1 LSASFDWG
9 VEALTF
15 AQFSTLMV
23 KSSKLKKRRGSLVG
37 GYTGKIL
44 EIDLSTGKIG
54 TVSIEEEDQ
63 KKFIGGSGLAAKIF
77 FDSFDPLVNPLT
89 PENPLILMT
98 GPLVGTQ
105 FPGTSRF
112 AVCGKSP
119 LTGIWGE
126 GTCGGNFGPE
136 LKFAGIDG
144 ILFKGAS
151 PKPVYLFI
159 EEDEIEL
166 KDAGDLWGMDNYSLT
181 DLLKERHGKEKRLK
195 VLSIGLAGENRV
207 KFAAICNDKGD
218 FIGRTGMGALMGSK
232 RLKAIVVGG
241 RGKVTIAFPEEYDG
255 LRKSFITKS
264 RDAMVAQSF
273 RSMGTDAGM
282 DLGMMT
288 GDVPIKNWTI
298 GEALELSA
306 NLGGP
311 AMTEKYLTRN
321 HACAFCPIACKR
333 IIKVDDGPFKTEE
346 GPGPEYET
354 CCTFGTLIMNDNLA
368 GVIKANEWC
377 NRYGMDTI
385 SCGAT
390 IAFAM
395 EAFEKGLIN
404 KRDTG
409 GIDLR
414 WGNITGVIE
423 LLHKIA
429 HQEGIGAV
437 LSEGVRE
444 AAKKLGRSADE
455 FAIEVKGLEAPMH
468 DPRGFHGMGL
478 AYMTSIRGAC
488 HLMHLALGV
497 EQGMTIYTEAGF
509 QENYIG
515 QTSEGK
521 AEMIKLCEDLGLPCN
536 SLVICEFVAWT
547 LSANELAEMVRVTT
561 GFDFTL
567 KDLLACGE
575 RTWLLKRGLGNMMK
589 VSAKDDRLPKRIL
602 TPVKEGA
609 AAGSVPDAKKLL
621 SEYYEIRGLDQDG
634 KPKKEVLIKAGL
646 ADLARKLH
654 G

>member
-1 LSASFDWG
+1 
-9 VEALTF
+9 
-15 AQFSTLMV
+15 
-23 KSSKLKKRRGSLVG
+23 VG

-44 EIDLSTGKIG
+44 EVDLSTGKIG
-54 TVSIEEEDQ
+54 TASNEEEDQ

-136 LKFAGIDG
+136 LKFAEIDG
-144 ILFKGAS
+144 ILVKGAS
-151 PKPVYLFI
+151 PKPVYLSI

-166 KDAGDLWGMDNYSLT
+166 KDVGDLWGMDNYSLT
-181 DLLKERHGKEKRLK
+181 DLLKERHGKEKRPK
-195 VLSIGLAGENRV
+195 VLSIGLAGENQV

-232 RLKAIVVGG
+232 RLKAVVVRG
-241 RGKVTIAFPEEYDG
+241 REKVKIAYPEEYDA
-255 LRKSFITKS
+255 LRKSLITKS

-288 GDVPIKNWTI
+288 GDVPIKNWAI
-298 GEALELSA
+298 GEDLALSA
-306 NLGGP
+306 SLGGP
-311 AMTEKYLTRN
+311 IMTEKYLTRN
-321 HACAFCPIACKR
+321 HACSFCPIACKR
-333 IIKVDDGPFKTEE
+333 IVKVNDGPFKTEE

-354 CCTFGTLIMNDNLA
+354 CCTFGTLIMNDDLA

-395 EAFEKGLIN
+395 EAFEKGLID
-404 KRDTG
+404 KRDTD

-414 WGNITGVIE
+414 WGNIAGVIE

-429 HQEGIGAV
+429 HHEGIGTV
-437 LSEGVRE
+437 LSEGGER
-444 AAKKLGRSADE
+444 GR
-455 FAIEVKGLEAPMH
+455 K
-468 DPRGFHGMGL
+468 
-478 AYMTSIRGAC
+478 
-488 HLMHLALGV
+488 
-497 EQGMTIYTEAGF
+497 EAG
-509 QENYIG
+509 
-515 QTSEGK
+515 
-521 AEMIKLCEDLGLPCN
+521 
-536 SLVICEFVAWT
+536 
-547 LSANELAEMVRVTT
+547 
-561 GFDFTL
+561 
-567 KDLLACGE
+567 
-575 RTWLLKRGLGNMMK
+575 
-589 VSAKDDRLPKRIL
+589 
-602 TPVKEGA
+602 
-609 AAGSVPDAKKLL
+609 
-621 SEYYEIRGLDQDG
+621 
-634 KPKKEVLIKAGL
+634 
-646 ADLARKLH
+646 
-654 G
+654 

>member
-1 LSASFDWG
+1 
-9 VEALTF
+9 
-15 AQFSTLMV
+15 M
-23 KSSKLKKRRGSLVG
+23 G
-37 GYTGKIL
+37 GYCGKIL
-44 EIDLSTGKIG
+44 QIDLSTGRIE
-54 TVSIEEEDQ
+54 TVSIKEQDQ
-63 KKFIGGSGLAAKIF
+63 KGFIGGSGLAAKIF
-77 FDSFDPLVNPLT
+77 FDSFDPKVDPLS
-89 PENPLILMT
+89 PENPLIVMT

-136 LKFAGIDG
+136 LKFAGMHG
-144 ILFKGAS
+144 IIFKGAS
-151 PKPVYLFI
+151 PVPVYLAM
-159 EEDEIEL
+159 EDDRIEL
-166 KDAGDLWGMDNYSLT
+166 RDAKELWGMDNYTLT
-181 DLLKERHGKEKRLK
+181 DLLKERHGKEKRPK
-195 VLSIGLAGENRV
+195 VLSIGPAGENLV

-232 RLKAIVVGG
+232 RLKALVVKGTK
-241 RGKVTIAFPEEYDG
+241 RVEASHPEEYSA
-255 LRKSFITKS
+255 LRKSLTIKS
-264 RDAMVAQSF
+264 RDAMVAQSL
-273 RSMGTDAGM
+273 RSMGSDAGM

-288 GDVPIKNWTI
+288 GDIPIKNWMV
-298 GEALELSA
+298 GEDFELSA

-311 AMTEKYLTRN
+311 FMTEKYLTRN
-321 HACAFCPIACKR
+321 HACSFCPIACKR
-333 IIKVDDGPFKTEE
+333 IVKVDDGPFKTEE

-354 CCTFGTLIMNDNLA
+354 CCSFGTLMMNYDLA

-395 EAFEKGLIN
+395 EAFEKGLIT
-404 KRDTG
+404 KKDTD
-409 GIDLR
+409 GIELT
-414 WGNITGVIE
+414 WGNITGAIS
-423 LLHKIA
+423 LIHKIA
-429 HQEGIGAV
+429 KKEGIGAI
-437 LSEGVRE
+437 LSEGTRE
-444 AAKKLGRSADE
+444 AAKRLGKGAEE
-455 FAIEVKGLEAPMH
+455 FSVEVKGLEVPMH

-497 EQGMTIYTEAGF
+497 EQGISTYTEAGF

-521 AEMIKLCEDLGLPCN
+521 AEMIKLCEDFGLPCN
-536 SLVICEFVAWT
+536 SLLICEYVAWT
-547 LSANELAEMVRVTT
+547 LSAKELAEMVRVTT

-575 RTWLLKRGLGNMMK
+575 RTWLLKRGLGNMMG
-589 VSAKDDRLPKRIL
+589 VRSRDDRLPGRIL
-602 TPVKEGA
+602 TPLKDGA
-609 AAGSVPDAKKLL
+609 AAGSIPDVEKLL
-621 SEYYEIRGLDQDG
+621 REYYEIRGLNEDG
-634 KPKKEVLIKAGL
+634 RPKKEVLIQVGL
-646 ADLARKLH
+646 DDLAKKLH

>member
-1 LSASFDWG
+1 
-9 VEALTF
+9 
-15 AQFSTLMV
+15 M
-23 KSSKLKKRRGSLVG
+23 G
-37 GYTGKIL
+37 GYAGRIL
-44 EIDLSTGKIG
+44 EIDLRTGKIG
-54 TVSIEEEDQ
+54 TISVREDDQ

-77 FDSFDPLVNPLT
+77 FDSFDPRIDPLSAD
-89 PENPLILMT
+89 NPLILMT

-105 FPGTSRF
+105 FPETSRF

-144 ILFKGAS
+144 IVFKGAS
-151 PKPVYLFI
+151 PRPVYLSI
-159 EEDEIEL
+159 EDDEIDL
-166 KDAGDLWGMDNYSLT
+166 RDARDLWGMDNYELV
-181 DLLKERHGKEKRLK
+181 DFLKERHGKEKRPK
-195 VLSIGLAGENRV
+195 VLSIGQAGENLV

-232 RLKAIVVGG
+232 KLKAIVVKGT
-241 RGKVTIAFPEEYDG
+241 GKGKIAYPEEYDA
-255 LRKSFITKS
+255 LRKSLITKS

-298 GEALELSA
+298 GEDFQLSA

-311 AMTEKYLTRN
+311 SMTEKYLTRS
-321 HACAFCPIACKR
+321 HACSFCPVACKR
-333 IIKVDDGPFKTEE
+333 IVKVEDGPFKTEE

-354 CCTFGTLIMNDNLA
+354 CAAFGTLIMNDDLA
-368 GVIKANEWC
+368 GLIKANEWC

-395 EAFEKGLIN
+395 EAFEKGLIT
-404 KRDTG
+404 REDTG

-414 WGNITGVIE
+414 WGNMAAVIE
-423 LLHKIA
+423 LLHKMA
-429 HQEGIGAV
+429 KKEGMGAI
-437 LSEGVRE
+437 LSEGSRE
-444 AAKKLGRSADE
+444 AAKRLGKGAEE
-455 FAIEVKGLEAPMH
+455 FTVEVKGLEAPMH

-478 AYMTSIRGAC
+478 AYMTSVRGAC
-488 HLMHLALGV
+488 HLMHLAQPV
-497 EQGMTIYTEAGF
+497 EQGMNTFIEAGF

-515 QTSEGK
+515 QTSDGK

-547 LSANELAEMVRVTT
+547 LSANDLAEMVRVAT

-575 RTWLLKRGLGNMMK
+575 RTWLLKRGLGNMMG
-589 VSAKDDRLPKRIL
+589 VSAKDDRLSKRIL
-602 TPVKEGA
+602 TPLKEGS
-609 AAGSVPDAKKLL
+609 AAGSVPDVEKLL
-621 SEYYEIRGLDQDG
+621 REYYELRGLDGDG
-634 KPKKEVLIKAGL
+634 KPKKEILVKVGL
-646 ADLARKLH
+646 EDLAKRLH

>member
-1 LSASFDWG
+1 
-9 VEALTF
+9 
-15 AQFSTLMV
+15 
-23 KSSKLKKRRGSLVG
+23 VG
-37 GYTGKIL
+37 GYIGKIL
-44 EIDLSTGKIG
+44 EVDLSNGNIG
-54 TVSIEEEDQ
+54 TLSIKEEDR
-63 KKFIGGSGLAAKIF
+63 KKFLGGSGLAAKIF
-77 FDSFDPLVNPLT
+77 FDSFDTKVAPLS
-89 PENPLILMT
+89 PENPLIIMT
-98 GPLVGTQ
+98 GPVVGTQ

-136 LKFAGIDG
+136 LKFAGRDG
-144 ILFKGAS
+144 IIFRGAS
-151 PKPVYLFI
+151 PKPVYLFV
-159 EEDEIEL
+159 EDDEIEL
-166 KDAGDLWGMDNYSLT
+166 RDAGDLWGMDNYKVT
-181 DLLKERHGKEKRLK
+181 DLLKQRHGKQRNPK
-195 VLSIGLAGENRV
+195 VLSIGPAGENLV
-207 KFAAICNDKGD
+207 KFAAICNDKSD
-218 FIGRTGMGALMGSK
+218 FIGRTGMGAVMGSK
-232 RLKAIVVGG
+232 KLKALVVKGT
-241 RGKVTIAFPEEYDG
+241 KSVEVSYLEEYAT
-255 LRKSFITKS
+255 LRKLLVTKS

-288 GDVPIKNWTI
+288 GDVPIKNWMI
-298 GEALELSA
+298 GENLELSA

-311 AMTEKYLTRN
+311 SLTEKYLTRN
-321 HACAFCPIACKR
+321 HACSFCPIACKR
-333 IIKVDDGPFKTEE
+333 IVEVDNGPFKMEE

-354 CCTFGTLIMNDNLA
+354 CCTFGTLIMNDDLA

-377 NRYGMDTI
+377 NKYGMDTI

-395 EAFEKGLIN
+395 EAFEKGLITR
-404 KRDTG
+404 KDTD
-409 GIDLR
+409 GIDLT
-414 WGNITGVIE
+414 WGNMAGVIE

-429 HQEGIGAV
+429 KKEGIGAV
-437 LSEGVRE
+437 LCEGSRE
-444 AAKKLGRSADE
+444 VAKKLGKGAEE
-455 FAIEVKGLEAPMH
+455 FTVEVKGLEAPMH

-488 HLMHLALGV
+488 HLMHLALSV
-497 EQGMTIYTEAGF
+497 EQGMTIYPEAGF

-521 AEMIKLCEDLGLPCN
+521 AAMIKLCEDLGLPCN

-575 RTWLLKRGLGNMMK
+575 RMWLLKRGLGNMMG
-589 VSAKDDRLPKRIL
+589 VSVKDDRLPKRIL
-602 TPVKEGA
+602 SPLEEGA
-609 AAGSVPDAKKLL
+609 AAGSVPDVEKLLGEYYEVRGLDKNGKPKREVLVKAGLEDLAKKL
-621 SEYYEIRGLDQDG
+621 
-634 KPKKEVLIKAGL
+634 
-646 ADLARKLH
+646 H

>member
-1 LSASFDWG
+1 
-9 VEALTF
+9 
-15 AQFSTLMV
+15 
-23 KSSKLKKRRGSLVG
+23 VG
-37 GYTGKIL
+37 GYVGNIL
-44 EIDLSTGKIG
+44 EIDLRTGKKEKI
-54 TVSIEEEDQ
+54 SIEEEERR
-63 KKFIGGSGLAAKIF
+63 KFLGGSGLAARIF
-77 FDSFDPLVNPLT
+77 FDSFDPKVDPLA
-89 PENPLILMT
+89 PGNPLIVMT
-98 GPLVGTQ
+98 GPVVGTQ

-136 LKFAGIDG
+136 LKFAGMDG
-144 ILFKGAS
+144 IIFKGAS
-151 PKPVYLFI
+151 PSPVYLVI
-159 EEDEIEL
+159 EDDQIEIR
-166 KDAGDLWGMDNYSLT
+166 DAKDLWGMDNYSVT
-181 DLLKERHGKEKRLK
+181 DFLKERHGKEKRPK
-195 VLSIGLAGENRV
+195 ILSIGPAGENLV

-232 RLKAIVVGG
+232 KLKAVVVKGTK
-241 RGKVTIAFPEEYDG
+241 KVEISFPEEYAT
-255 LRKSFITKS
+255 LRKSLIVKS
-264 RDAMVAQSF
+264 RDAVLAQSF

-288 GDVPIKNWTI
+288 GDVPIKNWMI
-298 GEALELSA
+298 GEDFQLSA

-311 AMTEKYLTRN
+311 SLTEKYLAKS
-321 HACAFCPIACKR
+321 HACSFCPVACKR
-333 IIKVDDGPFKTEE
+333 IVKVEDGPFKTEE

-354 CCTFGTLIMNDNLA
+354 CCTFGTLIMNDDLA

-377 NRYGMDTI
+377 NRYGVDTI

-404 KRDTG
+404 KNDTD
-409 GIDLR
+409 GIDLT
-414 WGNITGVIE
+414 WGNISGAIE

-429 HQEGIGAV
+429 KKEGIGAL
-437 LSEGVRE
+437 LSEGSRE
-444 AAKKLGRSADE
+444 AAKKLGKGADE
-455 FAIEVKGLEAPMH
+455 FTVEVKGLEAPMH

-497 EQGMTIYTEAGF
+497 EQGITTYLEAGF
-509 QENYIG
+509 QENYTG

-521 AEMIKLCEDLGLPCN
+521 AEVIKLCEDLGLPCN

-547 LSANELAEMVRVTT
+547 LSANDLAEMVRVTT

-575 RTWLLKRGLGNMMK
+575 RTWLLKRGLGNMMG
-589 VSAKDDRLPKRIL
+589 VRSRDDRLPKRIL
-602 TPVKEGA
+602 TPLKEGA
-609 AAGSVPDAKKLL
+609 AAGSIPDVEKLL
-621 SEYYEIRGLDQDG
+621 REYYEIRGLDEG
-634 KPKKEVLIKAGL
+634 GRPKKEVLIKAGL
-646 ADLARKLH
+646 EVLAKRLH
-654 G
+654 E

>member
-1 LSASFDWG
+1 MLAPRVPDHPRPVDPNEG
-9 VEALTF
+9 
-15 AQFSTLMV
+15 
-23 KSSKLKKRRGSLVG
+23 KKTGGNEVG
-37 GYTGKIL
+37 GYTRKIL
-44 EIDLSTGKIG
+44 EIDLTTGKIG
-54 TVSIEEEDQ
+54 AVSIKEEDR
-63 KKFIGGSGLAAKIF
+63 KKFIGGSGIAAKIF
-77 FDSFDPLVNPLT
+77 FDSFDPDIDPLS
-89 PENPLILMT
+89 PGNPLILMT

-119 LTGIWGE
+119 LTRIWGE

-136 LKFAGIDG
+136 LKFAGVDG
-144 ILFKGAS
+144 IIFKGAS
-151 PKPVYLFI
+151 PTPVYLSI
-159 EEDEIEL
+159 EDEKIEL
-166 KDAGDLWGMDNYSLT
+166 RDASGLWGMDNYTLT
-181 DLLKERHGKEKRLK
+181 DLLKEQHGKEKRPK
-195 VLSIGLAGENRV
+195 VLSIGPAGENLV

-218 FIGRTGMGALMGSK
+218 FIGRTAMGALMGSK
-232 RLKAIVVGG
+232 KLKAVVVKGTG
-241 RGKVTIAFPEEYDG
+241 RVKVSNPEKYDA
-255 LRKSFITKS
+255 LRKSLMIKA

-298 GEALELSA
+298 GEDLELSA

-321 HACAFCPIACKR
+321 HACTFCPIACKR
-333 IIKVDDGPFKTEE
+333 IVKVDDGPFKTEE

-354 CCTFGTLIMNDNLA
+354 CCTFGTLIMNNDLA

-395 EAFEKGLIN
+395 EAFEKGLITR
-404 KRDTG
+404 RDTD
-409 GIDLR
+409 GIDLT
-414 WGNITGVIE
+414 WGNIEGVIE
-423 LLHKIA
+423 LVHRIA
-429 HQEGIGAV
+429 KKEGIGAV
-437 LSEGVRE
+437 LSEGSRE
-444 AAKKLGRSADE
+444 AAKRLGKGSEE
-455 FAIEVKGLEAPMH
+455 FTIEVKGLEAPMH
-468 DPRGFHGMGL
+468 DPRAFHGMGL

-488 HLMHLALGV
+488 HLMHLALPV
-497 EQGMTIYTEAGF
+497 EQGMSPFTEAGF
-509 QENYIG
+509 QENYVG

-536 SLVICEFVAWT
+536 SLVICQFVAWT
-547 LSANELAEMVRVTT
+547 LSANDLAEMVSVTT

-575 RTWLLKRGLGNMMK
+575 RTWLLKRGLGNRMG
-589 VSAKDDRLPKRIL
+589 VTTKDDRLPKRIL
-602 TPVKEGA
+602 TPLKEGS
-609 AAGSVPDAKKLL
+609 AAGSVPDVEKLL
-621 SEYYEIRGLDQDG
+621 REYYEVRGLDKNG
-634 KPKKEVLIKAGL
+634 IPRREVLIKTGL
-646 ADLARKLH
+646 GDLAEKLH
-654 G
+654 A

>member
-1 LSASFDWG
+1 
-9 VEALTF
+9 
-15 AQFSTLMV
+15 
-23 KSSKLKKRRGSLVG
+23 VG
-37 GYTGKIL
+37 GYIGNIL
-44 EIDLSTGKIG
+44 EIDLRTGKKEKI
-54 TVSIEEEDQ
+54 SIEEEERR
-63 KKFIGGSGLAAKIF
+63 KFLGGSGLAAGIF
-77 FDSFDPLVNPLT
+77 FDSFDPKVDPFS

-98 GPLVGTQ
+98 GPVVGTQ

-136 LKFAGIDG
+136 LKFAGMDG
-144 ILFKGAS
+144 IIFKGAS
-151 PKPVYLFI
+151 PTPVYLSI
-159 EEDEIEL
+159 EDDKVEL
-166 KDAGDLWGMDNYSLT
+166 REASDLWGMDNYSVT
-181 DLLKERHGKEKRLK
+181 DFLKERHGKEKRPK
-195 VLSIGLAGENRV
+195 ILSIGPAGENLV

-232 RLKAIVVGG
+232 KLKALVVKGTK
-241 RGKVTIAFPEEYDG
+241 KVEISYPDEYAT
-255 LRKSFITKS
+255 LRKSLIVKS
-264 RDAMVAQSF
+264 RDAVLAQSF

-288 GDVPIKNWTI
+288 GDVPIKNWMI
-298 GEALELSA
+298 GEDFQLSA

-311 AMTEKYLTRN
+311 SLTEKYLTKS
-321 HACAFCPIACKR
+321 HACSFCPVACKR
-333 IIKVDDGPFKTEE
+333 IVKVEDGPFKTGE

-354 CCTFGTLIMNDNLA
+354 CCAFGTLIMNGDLA

-404 KRDTG
+404 KNDTD
-409 GIDLR
+409 GIDLT
-414 WGNITGVIE
+414 WGNISGAIE

-429 HQEGIGAV
+429 KKEGIGAL
-437 LSEGVRE
+437 LSEGSRE
-444 AAKKLGRSADE
+444 AAKRLGKGADE
-455 FAIEVKGLEAPMH
+455 FTVEVKGLEAPMH

-497 EQGMTIYTEAGF
+497 EQGITTYSEAGF
-509 QENYIG
+509 QENYTG

-521 AEMIKLCEDLGLPCN
+521 AEVIKRCEDLGLPCN

-547 LSANELAEMVRVTT
+547 LSANDLAEMVKVTT

-575 RTWLLKRGLGNMMK
+575 RTWLLKRGLGNMMG
-589 VSAKDDRLPKRIL
+589 VTREDDRLPKRIL
-602 TPVKEGA
+602 TPLKEGA
-609 AAGSVPDAKKLL
+609 AAGSAPDVEKLL
-621 SEYYEIRGLDQDG
+621 QEYYEIRGLNKEG

-646 ADLARKLH
+646 SGLANRLH

>member
-1 LSASFDWG
+1 
-9 VEALTF
+9 
-15 AQFSTLMV
+15 
-23 KSSKLKKRRGSLVG
+23 VG

-44 EIDLSTGKIG
+44 EVNLSNGKIE
-54 TVSIEEEDQ
+54 TKSIKEEDQ
-63 KKFIGGSGLAAKIF
+63 RKFLGGSGLAAKIF
-77 FDSFDPLVNPLT
+77 FDSFDPNVDPLS
-89 PENPLILMT
+89 PQNPLIIMN
-98 GPLVGTQ
+98 GPVVGTQ

-144 ILFKGAS
+144 IVFKGAS
-151 PKPVYLFI
+151 PTPIYLSI
-159 EEDEIEL
+159 EDDRVEL
-166 KDAGDLWGMDNYSLT
+166 RDASDLWGMDNYSVT
-181 DLLKERHGKEKRLK
+181 DFLKERHGKEKRPK
-195 VLSIGLAGENRV
+195 VLSIGLAGENLV

-218 FIGRTGMGALMGSK
+218 FIGRVGMGAVMGSK
-232 RLKAIVVGG
+232 KLKAVVVKGTK
-241 RGKVTIAFPEEYDG
+241 KVEVSHPDQYSA
-255 LRKSFITKS
+255 LRKSLITKS
-264 RDAMVAQSF
+264 RDAMVAQSL
-273 RSMGTDAGM
+273 RSMGSDAGM

-288 GDVPIKNWTI
+288 GDIPIKNWMV
-298 GEALELSA
+298 GEDFELSA

-311 AMTEKYLTRN
+311 SLTEKYLTRN
-321 HACAFCPIACKR
+321 HACSFCPIACKR
-333 IIKVDDGPFKTEE
+333 VVKVDDGPFKTEE

-354 CCTFGTLIMNDNLA
+354 CCSFGTLIMNYDLA

-385 SCGAT
+385 TCGAM

-395 EAFEKGLIN
+395 EAFEKGLVT
-404 KRDTG
+404 KRETD
-409 GIDLR
+409 GIDLT
-414 WGNITGVIE
+414 WGNITGAIS

-429 HQEGIGAV
+429 KREGIGAV
-437 LSEGVRE
+437 LSEGSRE
-444 AAKKLGRSADE
+444 VAKRLGKGAEE
-455 FAIEVKGLEAPMH
+455 FSVEVKGLEVPMH

-478 AYMTSIRGAC
+478 AYMTSIRGGC
-488 HLMHLALGV
+488 HMMHLALGV
-497 EQGMTIYTEAGF
+497 EQGISTYTEAGF

-536 SLVICEFVAWT
+536 SLLICEYVAWT
-547 LSANELAEMVRVTT
+547 LSANDLVEMVRVTT

-575 RTWLLKRGLGNMMK
+575 RTWLLKRGLGNMMG
-589 VSAKDDRLPKRIL
+589 VSMKDDRLPKRIL
-602 TPVKEGA
+602 TPLKEGA
-609 AAGSVPDAKKLL
+609 AAGSVPDVEKLL
-621 SEYYEIRGLDQDG
+621 REYYEIRGLNEDG
-634 KPKKEVLIKAGL
+634 RPKKEVLIKAGL
-646 ADLARKLH
+646 EDLAKMLH

>member
-1 LSASFDWG
+1 
-9 VEALTF
+9 
-15 AQFSTLMV
+15 
-23 KSSKLKKRRGSLVG
+23 VG
-37 GYTGKIL
+37 GYAGKIL

-54 TVSIEEEDQ
+54 TGSIKEEDR

-77 FDSFDPLVNPLT
+77 FDSFDPKVDPLSS
-89 PENPLILMT
+89 ENPLIIMT
-98 GPLVGTQ
+98 GPVVGTQ

-136 LKFAGIDG
+136 LKFAEIDG
-144 ILFKGAS
+144 IIFRGIS
-151 PKPVYLFI
+151 PTPVYLAI
-159 EEDEIEL
+159 EDDRIEL
-166 KDAGDLWGMDNYSLT
+166 RDASDLWGMDNYTLT
-181 DLLKERHGKEKRLK
+181 DLLKERHGKEKRPK
-195 VLSIGLAGENRV
+195 VLSIGPAGENVV

-232 RLKAIVVGG
+232 RLKAIVVKGT
-241 RGKVTIAFPEEYDG
+241 RKVETSHSEEYTT
-255 LRKSFITKS
+255 LRKLLIEKC
-264 RDAMVAQSF
+264 RDSMVAQSF

-282 DLGMMT
+282 DLFMMA
-288 GDVPIKNWTI
+288 GDVPIRNWTI
-298 GEALELSA
+298 GENLDLST

-311 AMTEKYLTRN
+311 AMTEKYLKRN
-321 HACAFCPIACKR
+321 HACSFCPIACKR
-333 IIKVDDGPFKTEE
+333 IVKVDDGPFKTEE
-346 GPGPEYET
+346 GPGPEYQT
-354 CCTFGTLIMNDNLA
+354 CSAFGTLIMNGDLA
-368 GVIKANEWC
+368 SVIKANEWC

-395 EAFEKGLIN
+395 EAFEKGLITQ
-404 KRDTG
+404 KDTG
-409 GIDLR
+409 GIDLT
-414 WGNITGVIE
+414 WGNVDGAIE

-429 HQEGIGAV
+429 KKEGIGAI
-437 LSEGVRE
+437 LSEGTRE
-444 AAKKLGRSADE
+444 AAKRLGKGAEE
-455 FAIEVKGLEAPMH
+455 FSVEVKGLEVPMH

-478 AYMTSIRGAC
+478 AYMTSIRGGC
-488 HLMHLALGV
+488 HLMHFALPV
-497 EQGMTIYTEAGF
+497 EQGISPFTEAGF

-536 SLVICEFVAWT
+536 SLVICQFVAWT
-547 LSANELAEMVRVTT
+547 YSAHELAEIVRVTT

-567 KDLLACGE
+567 KDLLSCGE
-575 RTWLLKRGLGNMMK
+575 RTWLLKRGLGNMMG

-602 TPVKEGA
+602 TPLKEGS
-609 AAGSVPDAKKLL
+609 AAGSVPDVERLL
-621 SEYYEIRGLDQDG
+621 REYYEIRGLDREG

-646 ADLARKLH
+646 DELAEKLY

>member
-1 LSASFDWG
+1 
-9 VEALTF
+9 
-15 AQFSTLMV
+15 M
-23 KSSKLKKRRGSLVG
+23 G
-37 GYTGKIL
+37 GYREKIL
-44 EIDLSTGKIG
+44 EIDLSTGKIE
-54 TVSIEEEDQ
+54 TRSIKEQDQ
-63 KKFIGGSGLAAKIF
+63 KKFVGGSGLAAKIL
-77 FDSFDPLVNPLT
+77 FDSFDPGVGPLSSD
-89 PENPLILMT
+89 NPLIVMT
-98 GPLVGTQ
+98 GPVVGTQ

-144 ILFKGAS
+144 IIFKGIS
-151 PKPVYLFI
+151 PMPVYLTI
-159 EEDEIEL
+159 EDNQVEL
-166 KDAGDLWGMDNYSLT
+166 RDARDLWGMDNYTLT
-181 DLLKERHGKEKRLK
+181 DLLKERHGKEKRPK
-195 VLSIGLAGENRV
+195 VLSVGPAGENLV
-207 KFAAICNDKGD
+207 KFASICNDKGD

-232 RLKAIVVGG
+232 RLKAIVVKGTQ
-241 RGKVTIAFPEEYDG
+241 KVAISHPEEYAT
-255 LRKSFITKS
+255 LRKLLIEKS

-288 GDVPIKNWTI
+288 GDVPIKNWRS
-298 GEALELSA
+298 GGAFELSA
-306 NLGGP
+306 SLGGP
-311 AMTEKYLTRN
+311 ALTEKYLTRN
-321 HACAFCPIACKR
+321 HACTFCPIACKR
-333 IIKVDDGPFKTEE
+333 VVKVDDGPFKTDE

-354 CCTFGTLIMNDNLA
+354 CATFGTLIINDDLA

-377 NRYGMDTI
+377 NRYGLDTI

-395 EAFEKGLIN
+395 EAFEKGLITR
-404 KRDTG
+404 KDTD
-409 GIDLR
+409 GIELT
-414 WGNITGVIE
+414 WGNMDGAIQ

-429 HQEGIGAV
+429 KKEGIGAV
-437 LSEGVRE
+437 LSEGTRE
-444 AAKKLGRSADE
+444 AAKKLGKNAQE
-455 FAIEVKGLEAPMH
+455 FTVEVKGLEAPMH

-478 AYMTSIRGAC
+478 AYMTSVRGAC
-488 HLMHLALGV
+488 HLMHVALPV
-497 EQGMTIYTEAGF
+497 EQGISPFTEAGF

-521 AEMIKLCEDLGLPCN
+521 AEMIKLCEDLGVPCN

-547 LSANELAEMVRVTT
+547 YSANELAEIVRVTT

-575 RTWLLKRGLGNMMK
+575 RTWLLKRGLGNMMG
-589 VSAKDDRLPKRIL
+589 VNAKDDRLPKRIL
-602 TPVKEGA
+602 TPLEEGS
-609 AAGSVPDAKKLL
+609 AAGSVPDVGKLL
-621 SEYYEIRGLDQDG
+621 GEYYRMRGLDQDG

-646 ADLARKLH
+646 EGLAKRLH

>member
-1 LSASFDWG
+1 
-9 VEALTF
+9 
-15 AQFSTLMV
+15 
-23 KSSKLKKRRGSLVG
+23 VG

-44 EIDLSTGKIG
+44 EINLSKGKIE
-54 TVSIEEEDQ
+54 TKSIKEEDQ
-63 KKFIGGSGLAAKIF
+63 RKFLGGSGLAAKIF
-77 FDSFDPLVNPLT
+77 FDFFDPNIDPLS
-89 PENPLILMT
+89 PGNPLIVMT
-98 GPLVGTQ
+98 GPIVGTQ

-112 AVCGKSP
+112 AVSGKSP

-144 ILFKGAS
+144 IIFKGAS
-151 PKPVYLFI
+151 STPVYLII
-159 EEDEIEL
+159 EDDKIEMR
-166 KDAGDLWGMDNYSLT
+166 DAKDLWGMDNYTLT
-181 DLLKERHGKEKRLK
+181 DLLKERHGKERKPK
-195 VLSIGLAGENRV
+195 VLSIGPAGENLV

-218 FIGRTGMGALMGSK
+218 FIGRTGMGAVMGSK
-232 RLKAIVVGG
+232 KLKAVVVKGSK
-241 RGKVTIAFPEEYDG
+241 RVEVSHPDQYVA
-255 LRKSFITKS
+255 LRKSIIVKS

-288 GDVPIKNWTI
+288 GDVPIKNWMI
-298 GEALELSA
+298 GEDLELSA

-311 AMTEKYLTRN
+311 IMTEKYLTRN
-321 HACAFCPIACKR
+321 HACSFCPIACKR
-333 IIKVDDGPFKTEE
+333 IAKVDDGPFKTEE

-354 CCTFGTLIMNDNLA
+354 CCTFGTLIMNYDLA

-385 SCGAT
+385 SCGAM

-395 EAFEKGLIN
+395 EAFEKGLIT
-404 KRDTG
+404 KKDTE
-409 GIDLR
+409 GIDLT
-414 WGNITGVIE
+414 WGNITGAIS

-429 HQEGIGAV
+429 KKEGIGAI
-437 LSEGVRE
+437 LSEGTRE
-444 AAKKLGRSADE
+444 AAKRVGKGADE
-455 FAIEVKGLEAPMH
+455 FSVEVKGLEAPMH

-488 HLMHLALGV
+488 HLMHVCLGV
-497 EQGMTIYTEAGF
+497 EQGITTYPEVGF
-509 QENYIG
+509 LENYIG

-547 LSANELAEMVRVTT
+547 LSANELAEMVKVTT

-575 RTWLLKRGLGNMMK
+575 RTWLLKRGLGNMMG

-609 AAGSVPDAKKLL
+609 AAGSVPDVEKLL
-621 SEYYEIRGLDQDG
+621 REYYEIRGLNEDG
-634 KPKKEVLIKAGL
+634 RPKKEVLIKVGL
-646 ADLARKLH
+646 EDLAKRLH

>member
-1 LSASFDWG
+1 
-9 VEALTF
+9 
-15 AQFSTLMV
+15 M
-23 KSSKLKKRRGSLVG
+23 G

-44 EIDLSTGKIG
+44 EVDLSTGKIG
-54 TVSIEEEDQ
+54 TWSIKEEDR
-63 KKFIGGSGLAAKIF
+63 KNFLGGSGLAAKIF
-77 FDSFDPLVNPLT
+77 LDSFDPKVAPLS
-89 PENPLILMT
+89 PENPLIIMA

-112 AVCGKSP
+112 AVCAKSP

-136 LKFAGIDG
+136 LKSAGMDG
-144 ILFKGAS
+144 IIFRGAS
-151 PKPVYLFI
+151 PKPVYLYI
-159 EEDEIEL
+159 EDDKIEL
-166 KDAGDLWGMDNYSLT
+166 RDAGDLWGMDNYKVT
-181 DLLKERHGKEKRLK
+181 DLLKQRHGKEKNPK
-195 VLSIGLAGENRV
+195 VLSIGPAGENLV

-218 FIGRTGMGALMGSK
+218 FIGRTGMGAVMGSK
-232 RLKAIVVGG
+232 KLKALVVKGTK
-241 RGKVTIAFPEEYDG
+241 RVEVSYPEEYAT
-255 LRKSFITKS
+255 LRKLLVTKS
-264 RDAMVAQSF
+264 RDAMIAQSF

-288 GDVPIKNWTI
+288 GDVPIKNWMI
-298 GEALELSA
+298 GENLELSA

-311 AMTEKYLTRN
+311 SLTEKYLTRN
-321 HACAFCPIACKR
+321 HACSFCPIACKR
-333 IIKVDDGPFKTEE
+333 IVQVDKGPFKTEE

-354 CCTFGTLIMNDNLA
+354 CCTFGTLIMNDDLA

-395 EAFEKGLIN
+395 EAFEKGLIAR
-404 KRDTG
+404 KDTD
-409 GIDLR
+409 GIDLT
-414 WGNITGVIE
+414 WGNTAGVIE

-429 HQEGIGAV
+429 KREGIGAV
-437 LSEGVRE
+437 LSEGSRE
-444 AAKKLGRSADE
+444 AAKKLGQGAEE
-455 FAIEVKGLEAPMH
+455 FSIEVKGLEAPMH

-488 HLMHLALGV
+488 HLMHLALSV
-497 EQGMTIYTEAGF
+497 EQGMTTYAEAGF

-521 AEMIKLCEDLGLPCN
+521 AEMVKLCEDLGLPCN

-575 RTWLLKRGLGNMMK
+575 RIWLLKRGLGNVMG

-602 TPVKEGA
+602 TPLKEGA
-609 AAGSVPDAKKLL
+609 AVGSVPDVKKLLREYYQVRGLDKNGKPQREVLVKAGLEDLAKKL
-621 SEYYEIRGLDQDG
+621 YG
-634 KPKKEVLIKAGL
+634 
-646 ADLARKLH
+646 
-654 G
+654 

>member
-1 LSASFDWG
+1 
-9 VEALTF
+9 
-15 AQFSTLMV
+15 M
-23 KSSKLKKRRGSLVG
+23 G
-37 GYTGKIL
+37 GYVGNIL
-44 EIDLSTGKIG
+44 EIDLRTGKKEKI
-54 TVSIEEEDQ
+54 SIEEEERR
-63 KKFIGGSGLAAKIF
+63 KFLGGSGLAARIF
-77 FDSFDPLVNPLT
+77 FDSFDPKVDPLA
-89 PENPLILMT
+89 PGNPLIVMT
-98 GPLVGTQ
+98 GPVVGTR

-136 LKFAGIDG
+136 LKFAGMDG
-144 ILFKGAS
+144 IIFKGAS
-151 PKPVYLFI
+151 PSPVYLVI
-159 EEDEIEL
+159 EDDQIEIR
-166 KDAGDLWGMDNYSLT
+166 DAKDLWGMDNYSAT
-181 DLLKERHGKEKRLK
+181 DFLKERHGKEKRPK
-195 VLSIGLAGENRV
+195 ILSIGPAGENLV

-232 RLKAIVVGG
+232 KLKAVVVKGTK
-241 RGKVTIAFPEEYDG
+241 KVEISFPEEYAT
-255 LRKSFITKS
+255 LRKSLIVKS
-264 RDAMVAQSF
+264 RDAVLAQSF

-288 GDVPIKNWTI
+288 GDVPIKNWMI
-298 GEALELSA
+298 GEDFQLSA

-311 AMTEKYLTRN
+311 SLTEKYLAKS
-321 HACAFCPIACKR
+321 HACSFCPVACKR
-333 IIKVDDGPFKTEE
+333 IVKVEDGPFKTEE

-354 CCTFGTLIMNDNLA
+354 CCTFGTLIMNDDLA

-377 NRYGMDTI
+377 NRYGVDTI

-404 KRDTG
+404 KNDTD
-409 GIDLR
+409 GIDLT
-414 WGNITGVIE
+414 WGNISGAIE

-429 HQEGIGAV
+429 KKEGIGAL
-437 LSEGVRE
+437 LSEGSRE
-444 AAKKLGRSADE
+444 AAKRLGKGADE
-455 FAIEVKGLEAPMH
+455 FTVEVKGLEAPMH

-497 EQGMTIYTEAGF
+497 EQGITTYLEAGF
-509 QENYIG
+509 QENYTG

-521 AEMIKLCEDLGLPCN
+521 AEVIKLCEDLGLPCN

-547 LSANELAEMVRVTT
+547 LSANDLAEMVRVTT

-575 RTWLLKRGLGNMMK
+575 RTWLLKRGLGNMMG
-589 VSAKDDRLPKRIL
+589 VRSRDDRLPKRIL
-602 TPVKEGA
+602 TPLKEGA
-609 AAGSVPDAKKLL
+609 AAGSIPDVEKLL
-621 SEYYEIRGLDQDG
+621 REYYEIRGLDEG
-634 KPKKEVLIKAGL
+634 GRPKKEVLIKAGL
-646 ADLARKLH
+646 EVLAKRLH
-654 G
+654 E

>member
-1 LSASFDWG
+1 
-9 VEALTF
+9 
-15 AQFSTLMV
+15 
-23 KSSKLKKRRGSLVG
+23 VG
-37 GYTGKIL
+37 GYSRKIL
-44 EIDLSTGKIG
+44 QIDLSTGRIE
-54 TVSIEEEDQ
+54 TVSIKEQDQ
-63 KKFIGGSGLAAKIF
+63 KGFIGGSGLAAKIF
-77 FDSFDPLVNPLT
+77 FDSFDPKVDPLS
-89 PENPLILMT
+89 PENPLIVMT

-136 LKFAGIDG
+136 LKFAGMQG
-144 ILFKGAS
+144 IIFKGAS
-151 PKPVYLFI
+151 PAPVYLAM
-159 EEDEIEL
+159 EDDRIEL
-166 KDAGDLWGMDNYSLT
+166 RDAKELWGMDNYTLT
-181 DLLKERHGKEKRLK
+181 DLLKERHGKEKRPK
-195 VLSIGLAGENRV
+195 VLSIGPAGENLV

-232 RLKAIVVGG
+232 RLKALVVKGTK
-241 RGKVTIAFPEEYDG
+241 RVEASHPEEYSA
-255 LRKSFITKS
+255 LRKSLTIKS
-264 RDAMVAQSF
+264 RDAMVAQSL
-273 RSMGTDAGM
+273 RSMGSDAGM

-288 GDVPIKNWTI
+288 GDIPIKNWMV
-298 GEALELSA
+298 GEDFELSA

-311 AMTEKYLTRN
+311 FMTEKFLTRN
-321 HACAFCPIACKR
+321 HACSFCPIACKR
-333 IIKVDDGPFKTEE
+333 IVKVDDGPFKTEE

-354 CCTFGTLIMNDNLA
+354 CCSFGTLMMNYDLA

-395 EAFEKGLIN
+395 EAFEKGLIT
-404 KRDTG
+404 KKDTD
-409 GIDLR
+409 GIELT
-414 WGNITGVIE
+414 WGNITGAIS

-429 HQEGIGAV
+429 KKEGIGAV
-437 LSEGVRE
+437 LSEGSRE
-444 AAKKLGRSADE
+444 AAKRLGKGAEE
-455 FAIEVKGLEAPMH
+455 FAVEVKGLEVPMH

-497 EQGMTIYTEAGF
+497 EQGISTYTEAGF

-521 AEMIKLCEDLGLPCN
+521 AEMIKLCEDFGLPCN
-536 SLVICEFVAWT
+536 SLLICEYVAWT

-575 RTWLLKRGLGNMMK
+575 RTWLLKRGLGNLMG
-589 VSAKDDRLPKRIL
+589 VRSRDDRLPGRIL
-602 TPVKEGA
+602 TPLKDGA
-609 AAGSVPDAKKLL
+609 AAGSVPDVEKLL
-621 SEYYEIRGLDQDG
+621 REYYEIRGLNEDG
-634 KPKKEVLIKAGL
+634 RPKKEVLIKVGL
-646 ADLARKLH
+646 DDLAKKLH

>member
-1 LSASFDWG
+1 
-9 VEALTF
+9 
-15 AQFSTLMV
+15 M
-23 KSSKLKKRRGSLVG
+23 G
-37 GYTGKIL
+37 GYKNKIL
-44 EIDLSTGKIG
+44 EVDLTSGKMEI
-54 TVSIEEEDQ
+54 TDVSDDD
-63 KKFIGGSGLAAKIF
+63 KRLFLGGSGIAAKLFLDRFNIHAL
-77 FDSFDPLVNPLT
+77 PLS
-89 PENPLILMT
+89 PENPLIVMN
-98 GPLVGTQ
+98 GPVVGTQ

-126 GTCGGNFGPE
+126 GTCGANFGPE

-144 ILFKGAS
+144 IIFKGAS
-151 PKPVYLFI
+151 PTPVYLSI
-159 EEDEIEL
+159 EDDEIEL
-166 KDAGDLWGMDNYSLT
+166 RDASDLWGMDNYSVT
-181 DLLKERHGKEKRLK
+181 DFLKERHGKEKRPK
-195 VLSIGLAGENRV
+195 ILSIGPAGENLV

-218 FIGRTGMGALMGSK
+218 FVGRTGMGALMGSK
-232 RLKAIVVGG
+232 RLKAIVVNGTK
-241 RGKVTIAFPEEYDG
+241 KVEISYPDEYAA
-255 LRKSFITKS
+255 LRKSLIAKS

-288 GDVPIKNWTI
+288 GDVPIKNWMI
-298 GEALELSA
+298 GEDFELSA

-311 AMTEKYLTRN
+311 AMTERYLTRN
-321 HACAFCPIACKR
+321 HACSFCPIACKR
-333 IIKVDDGPFKTEE
+333 MVKVDDGPFKT
-346 GPGPEYET
+346 
-354 CCTFGTLIMNDNLA
+354 
-368 GVIKANEWC
+368 NEWC

-395 EAFEKGLIN
+395 EAFEKGLIT
-404 KRDTG
+404 KKHTDE
-409 GIDLR
+409 IDLT
-414 WGNITGVIE
+414 WGNMAGVIE

-429 HQEGIGAV
+429 KKEGIGAV
-437 LSEGVRE
+437 LSEGSKE
-444 AAKKLGRSADE
+444 AAKRLGKGAEE
-455 FAIEVKGLEAPMH
+455 FNVEVKGLEVPMH

-488 HLMHLALGV
+488 HLMHMALAV
-497 EQGMTIYTEAGF
+497 EQGMSMYAEAGF

-575 RTWLLKRGLGNMMK
+575 RTWLLKRGLGNMMG
-589 VSAKDDRLPKRIL
+589 VNAKDDRLPKRIL
-602 TPVKEGA
+602 TPLKEGS
-609 AAGSVPDAKKLL
+609 AAGSVPDVEKLL
-621 SEYYEIRGLDQDG
+621 REYYEIRGLDEEG
-634 KPKKEVLIKAGL
+634 KPRREVLVKAGL
-646 ADLARKLH
+646 EDLAKKLH

>member
-1 LSASFDWG
+1 
-9 VEALTF
+9 
-15 AQFSTLMV
+15 M
-23 KSSKLKKRRGSLVG
+23 G
-37 GYTGKIL
+37 GYTGRIL
-44 EIDLSTGKIG
+44 EINLSNGKIE
-54 TVSIEEEDQ
+54 TKSIKEEEQ
-63 KKFIGGSGLAAKIF
+63 RKFLGGSGLAAKIF
-77 FDSFDPLVNPLT
+77 FDSFDSQVDPLS
-89 PENPLILMT
+89 PENPLIIMT
-98 GPLVGTQ
+98 GPVVGTQ

-112 AVCGKSP
+112 AVCAKSP

-144 ILFKGAS
+144 IIFKGAS
-151 PKPVYLFI
+151 STPVYLSI
-159 EEDEIEL
+159 EGDEIKL
-166 KDAGDLWGMDNYSLT
+166 RDASDLWGMDNYTLT
-181 DLLKERHGKEKRLK
+181 DFLKERHGKEKNPK
-195 VLSIGLAGENRV
+195 VLSIGQAGENLV

-218 FIGRTGMGALMGSK
+218 FIGRTGMGAVMGSK
-232 RLKAIVVGG
+232 RLKAVVVKGAK
-241 RGKVTIAFPEEYDG
+241 KVEISRPEEYTS
-255 LRKSFITKS
+255 LRKSLIAKS

-273 RSMGTDAGM
+273 RSMGTDVGM

-288 GDVPIKNWTI
+288 GDIPIKNWMI
-298 GEALELSA
+298 GEDLELSA

-311 AMTEKYLTRN
+311 AMTERYLTRN
-321 HACAFCPIACKR
+321 HACSFCPIACKR
-333 IIKVDDGPFKTEE
+333 MVKVDDGPFKTEE

-354 CCTFGTLIMNDNLA
+354 CCSFGTLMMNHDLA

-377 NRYGMDTI
+377 NRYGMDTV

-395 EAFEKGLIN
+395 EAFEKRLITR
-404 KRDTG
+404 RDTD
-409 GIDLR
+409 GIDLT
-414 WGNITGVIE
+414 WGNIAGVIE

-429 HQEGIGAV
+429 KKEGIGAL
-437 LSEGVRE
+437 LSEGSRE
-444 AAKKLGRSADE
+444 AAKRLGKGAEE
-455 FAIEVKGLEAPMH
+455 FAVEVKGLEAPMH

-478 AYMTSIRGAC
+478 AYMTSVRGAC
-488 HLMHLALGV
+488 HLMHVALAV
-497 EQGMTIYTEAGF
+497 EQGMCTYVEAGF

-536 SLVICEFVAWT
+536 SLVICEFVSWT
-547 LSANELAEMVRVTT
+547 LSPNEVAEMVRVTT

-575 RTWLLKRGLGNMMK
+575 RTWLLKRGLGNMMG

-602 TPVKEGA
+602 TPLKEGA
-609 AAGSVPDAKKLL
+609 AAGSVPEVEKLL
-621 SEYYEIRGLDQDG
+621 REYYEIRGLDERG
-634 KPKKEVLIKAGL
+634 KPKKEILIKAGL
-646 ADLARKLH
+646 EDLAKKLH

>member
-1 LSASFDWG
+1 
-9 VEALTF
+9 
-15 AQFSTLMV
+15 
-23 KSSKLKKRRGSLVG
+23 VG
-37 GYTGKIL
+37 GYAGKIL
-44 EIDLSTGKIG
+44 EIDLSTWKIG
-54 TVSIEEEDQ
+54 TGSIKEEDR

-77 FDSFDPLVNPLT
+77 FDSFDPKVDPLSS
-89 PENPLILMT
+89 ESPLIIMT
-98 GPLVGTQ
+98 GPVVGTQ

-136 LKFAGIDG
+136 LKFAEIDG
-144 ILFKGAS
+144 IIFRGIS
-151 PKPVYLFI
+151 PTPVYLAI
-159 EEDEIEL
+159 EDDRIEL
-166 KDAGDLWGMDNYSLT
+166 RDASDLWGMDNYALT
-181 DLLKERHGKEKRLK
+181 DLLKERHGKEKRPK
-195 VLSIGLAGENRV
+195 VLSIGPAGENVV

-232 RLKAIVVGG
+232 RLKAIVVKGT
-241 RGKVTIAFPEEYDG
+241 RKVETSHPEEYAT
-255 LRKSFITKS
+255 LRKLLIEKS

-288 GDVPIKNWTI
+288 GDVPIKNWSV
-298 GEALELSA
+298 GEDLLFSA

-321 HACAFCPIACKR
+321 HACSFCPIACKR
-333 IIKVDDGPFKTEE
+333 IVKVDDGPFNTEE

-354 CCTFGTLIMNDNLA
+354 CCTFGTMIMNDDLA

-395 EAFEKGLIN
+395 EAFEKGLITQ
-404 KRDTG
+404 KDTDR
-409 GIDLR
+409 IDLT
-414 WGNITGVIE
+414 WGNMDGAIE

-429 HQEGIGAV
+429 KKEGIGAI
-437 LSEGVRE
+437 LSEGTRE
-444 AAKKLGRSADE
+444 AARSLGKGAEE
-455 FAIEVKGLEAPMH
+455 FSLEVKGLEVPMH

-478 AYMTSIRGAC
+478 AYMTSIRGGC
-488 HLMHLALGV
+488 HLMHLALPV
-497 EQGMTIYTEAGF
+497 EQGISPFTEGGF

-521 AEMIKLCEDLGLPCN
+521 AEMVKLCEDLGVPCN
-536 SLVICEFVAWT
+536 SMVICEFVAWT
-547 LSANELAEMVRVTT
+547 LSANELAEIVRVTT

-567 KDLLACGE
+567 KDLLSCGE
-575 RTWLLKRGLGNMMK
+575 RTWLLKRGLGNMMG
-589 VSAKDDRLPKRIL
+589 VRAKDDRLPKRIL
-602 TPVKEGA
+602 TPLKEGA
-609 AAGSVPDAKKLL
+609 AAGSVPDVEKLL
-621 SEYYEIRGLDQDG
+621 REYYEIRGLDGDG
-634 KPKKEVLIKAGL
+634 RPKKEVLIRVGL
-646 ADLARKLH
+646 DELAKKLH

>member
-1 LSASFDWG
+1 
-9 VEALTF
+9 
-15 AQFSTLMV
+15 
-23 KSSKLKKRRGSLVG
+23 VG
-37 GYTGKIL
+37 GYAGKVL
-44 EIDLSTGKIG
+44 EIDLGTGKIETG
-54 TVSIEEEDQ
+54 SIKEEDR
-63 KKFIGGSGLAAKIF
+63 KNFIGGSGLAAKIF
-77 FDSFDPLVNPLT
+77 FDSVNPRVDPLSS
-89 PENPLILMT
+89 ENPLILMT
-98 GPLVGTQ
+98 GPVVGTH

-144 ILFKGAS
+144 IIFKGMS
-151 PKPVYLFI
+151 PTPVYLAI
-159 EEDEIEL
+159 EDDKIEL
-166 KDAGDLWGMDNYSLT
+166 RDANDLWGMDNYAIT
-181 DLLKERHGKEKRLK
+181 DLLKERHGKEKRPK
-195 VLSIGLAGENRV
+195 ILSIGQAGENRV

-232 RLKAIVVGG
+232 RLKAIVVKGTK
-241 RGKVTIAFPEEYDG
+241 KVETSHPEKLPTLQKLLIE
-255 LRKSFITKS
+255 KS

-298 GEALELSA
+298 GEDFLLSA

-311 AMTEKYLTRN
+311 AMTEKYLVRN
-321 HACAFCPIACKR
+321 HACSFCPIGCKR
-333 IIKVDDGPFKTEE
+333 IVKVGDGPFKTEE

-395 EAFEKGLIN
+395 EAFEKGLIT
-404 KRDTG
+404 KKDTD
-409 GIDLR
+409 GIDLT
-414 WGNITGVIE
+414 WGNITGAIS
-423 LLHKIA
+423 LLHQIA
-429 HQEGIGAV
+429 RREGIGAI
-437 LSEGVRE
+437 LSEGSRE
-444 AAKKLGRSADE
+444 AARRLGKGAEE
-455 FAIEVKGLEAPMH
+455 FSVEVKGLEVPMH

-478 AYMTSIRGAC
+478 AYMTSIRGGC
-488 HLMHLALGV
+488 HLMHLALPV
-497 EQGMTIYTEAGF
+497 EQGMSPFIEAGF

-521 AEMIKLCEDLGLPCN
+521 AEMVKLCEDLGLPCN
-536 SLVICEFVAWT
+536 SLVICQFVAWT
-547 LSANELAEMVRVTT
+547 YSANELAEIVRVTT

-567 KDLLACGE
+567 KDLLSCGE
-575 RTWLLKRGLGNMMK
+575 RTWLLKRGLGNMMG
-589 VSAKDDRLPKRIL
+589 VSTKDDRLPQRIL
-602 TPVKEGA
+602 TPLGDGS
-609 AAGSVPDAKKLL
+609 AAGSVPDVGKLL
-621 SEYYEIRGLDQDG
+621 REYYEMRGLDREG

-646 ADLARKLH
+646 DGLAKKLH
-654 G
+654 E